1 MHFDDVPDDKPYMSW
16 FSTRESPAAHVRFK
30 FSPQIFVRF
39 AEVLGFDESIVTFHE
54 QLYVADGS
62 PRLAPMFTV
71 VSTRSAE
78 SYTTALGADR

>member
-1 MHFDDVPDDKPYMSW
+1 MSW
-16 FSTRESPAAHVRFK
+16 FSTSESPAAHVWFK

-39 AEVLGFDESIVTFHE
+39 AEVQGFDESTVTYHE

-78 SYTTALGADR
+78 SDTAALSADR